1 MIIKKGYEIDKLEK
15 VEKSAKDMKK
25 NYANLIQVFFFP
37 FIFYQKF
44 FNKFFNSK

>member
-25 NYANLIQVFFFP
+25 NYANLIQVFFFSLH
-37 FIFYQKF
+37 FLSKIF
-44 FNKFFNSK
+44 